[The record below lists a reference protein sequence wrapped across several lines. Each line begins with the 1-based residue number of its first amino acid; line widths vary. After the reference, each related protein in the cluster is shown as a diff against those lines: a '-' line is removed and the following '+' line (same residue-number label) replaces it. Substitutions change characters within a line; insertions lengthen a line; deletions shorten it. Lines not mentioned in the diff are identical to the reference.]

1 MKKVKL
7 AGTVYCTVITCVLV
21 GYYLIATK
29 HSYTALGGSNKM
41 VPVVYF
47 KSDIVKGKVIR
58 QTDIGTMNWSLAKCP
73 GDVIHDPVIV
83 INRTTTNGM
92 RNGQFVRYCDIGIS
106 WDPSNDT
113 K

>member
-47 KSDIVKGKVIR
+47 KSN
-58 QTDIGTMNWSLAKCP
+58 TP
-73 GDVIHDPVIV
+73 
-83 INRTTTNGM
+83 NRHWNHELEFG
-92 RNGQFVRYCDIGIS
+92 
-106 WDPSNDT
+106 
-113 K
+113 